1 MAELVKKCGI
11 KKEEGFLYFVDKAG
25 DISCAKASRGNKKGG
40 KTKKVQKVGITKEK
54 GYLYFVDKKGDISRA
69 AMKNSGVET
78 PKKAAK
84 KTTAGSAKKAVK
96 ATVKTI
102 KKAAKPA
109 KKTAKKK

>member
-40 KTKKVQKVGITKEK
+40 KQKKVHKAGITKEK

-69 AMKNSGVET
+69 PMRNSGVAE
-78 PKKAAK
+78 
-84 KTTAGSAKKAVK
+84 AKKAEKK
-96 ATVKTI
+96 APA
-102 KKAAKPA
+102 KKAAAKPA
-109 KKTAKKK
+109 KKASKKK

>member
-78 PKKAAK
+78 PKRQRRKQQPELRK
-84 KTTAGSAKKAVK
+84 KPLLKQ
-96 ATVKTI
+96 
-102 KKAAKPA
+102 
-109 KKTAKKK
+109 